1 MVLGITRDLLFLSN
15 LSLFYKFLL
24 NLGIYRYCNIFLFHV
39 CKYSIKQFINNIKMS
54 DKKTL
59 TINPDLFSFS
69 NNTTR
74 KKRSTANSSGIKIK
88 TSAAKTKDDTLKKRS
103 ILKMIRQHQED
114 RYKKL
119 FEDNSTSKNAKT
131 TPVDNQFNKE
141 FQEAKAFLENLTEKK
156 TVEQNLKNHTLKNYP
171 NNNPTSLLFSPSVD
185 SLAPMQLN
193 DIISTNVNNVPSMK
207 INTLQTPK
215 YGCLKNGELPTY
227 RNYLNQTRKN
237 IQQPIITIGGNINSS
252 NTNKNTTQS
261 ININTPTT
269 NPFDHSLLFNQ
280 NGGNNSQHVEN
291 KINDAIDRVKQ
302 MNQAAI
308 KLQELKKQMRPKKM
322 KQKKTKRRT
331 YKIGKSKILP
341 KVSVLVSNKT
351 IRNNISTKKQLLKQV
366 PIQEVKSYLMKRGFI
381 KVGSTAPSDVLR
393 KMYESAVMICGE
405 VQNHNPDNLLYNYLN
420 GGDT

>member
-1 MVLGITRDLLFLSN
+1 
-15 LSLFYKFLL
+15 
-24 NLGIYRYCNIFLFHV
+24 
-39 CKYSIKQFINNIKMS
+39 MS

-59 TINPDLFSFS
+59 TINPELFSFS

-74 KKRSTANSSGIKIK
+74 KKRAKNTSEIKIK

-119 FEDNSTSKNAKT
+119 FEDNKPTKT
-131 TPVDNQFNKE
+131 TPIDNNFNKE
-141 FQEAKAFLENLTEKK
+141 FQEAKAFLENLTEKNI
-156 TVEQNLKNHTLKNYP
+156 VEQNLKNHTLKNYP
-171 NNNPTSLLFSPSVD
+171 NNNPTSMLFSPSLD
-185 SLAPMQLN
+185 TLAPLN
-193 DIISTNVNNVPSMK
+193 NIITTNITNVPSMK
-207 INTLQTPK
+207 LNILQPPQ
-215 YGCLKNGELPTY
+215 YGCLKNGTLPTY
-227 RNYLNQTRKN
+227 RNYMNQTRKN
-237 IQQPIITIGGNINSS
+237 IQQPIITIGGNMNTINT
-252 NTNKNTTQS
+252 NANKNTQ
-261 ININTPTT
+261 PTT
-269 NPFDHSLLFNQ
+269 STQPLASNQ
-280 NGGNNSQHVEN
+280 TGGNNSQHVEN
-291 KINDAIDRVKQ
+291 KINEAIDRVKQ
-302 MNQAAI
+302 MNQTAI
-308 KLQELKKQMRPKKM
+308 KLQEMKKKMKPKKM

-331 YKIGKSKILP
+331 YKIGKSKVLP

-405 VQNHNPDNLLYNYLN
+405 VQNHNPENLLYNYFN

>member
-1 MVLGITRDLLFLSN
+1 
-15 LSLFYKFLL
+15 
-24 NLGIYRYCNIFLFHV
+24 
-39 CKYSIKQFINNIKMS
+39 MS

-131 TPVDNQFNKE
+131 TIVDNQFNKE

-171 NNNPTSLLFSPSVD
+171 NNNTTSLLFSPSVD
-185 SLAPMQLN
+185 TLAPMHFN
-193 DIISTNVNNVPSMK
+193 DIVSTNITNIPSMK
-207 INTLQTPK
+207 INTLQTPN
-215 YGCLKNGELPTY
+215 YGCLKNGTLPTY
-227 RNYLNQTRKN
+227 RNFMNQTRKN
-237 IQQPIITIGGNINSS
+237 IQQPIITIGGNNIS
-252 NTNKNTTQS
+252 NDKNNNTTPS
-261 ININTPTT
+261 ININTNTT
-269 NPFDHSLLFNQ
+269 NPIDPIHRPLMSSQ
-280 NGGNNSQHVEN
+280 NGVNNSQHVEN

-302 MNQAAI
+302 MNQTAV
-308 KLQELKKQMRPKKM
+308 KLQELKKQLKPKKM

>member
-1 MVLGITRDLLFLSN
+1 
-15 LSLFYKFLL
+15 
-24 NLGIYRYCNIFLFHV
+24 
-39 CKYSIKQFINNIKMS
+39 MS

-59 TINPDLFSFS
+59 TINPEFFKLS

-74 KKRSTANSSGIKIK
+74 KKRSKNDSSAKIKIK
-88 TSAAKTKDDTLKKRS
+88 TDSAKKKDDTLKKRS

-119 FEDNSTSKNAKT
+119 FEDNNTSKNTKT
-131 TPVDNQFNKE
+131 TPDDNQFNKE
-141 FQEAKAFLENLTEKK
+141 FQEAKAFLENLTEKNN
-156 TVEQNLKNHTLKNYP
+156 VEHTLKNHTLKNYP
-171 NNNPTSLLFSPSVD
+171 NNNTNSMLFSPSID
-185 SLAPMQLN
+185 TLAPIPLN
-193 DIISTNVNNVPSMK
+193 NIITTNVTNFPSMK
-207 INTLQTPK
+207 INSMQPPK
-215 YGCLKNGELPTY
+215 YGCLKNGTLPTY
-227 RNYLNQTRKN
+227 RNYMNQTRKN
-237 IQQPIITIGGNINSS
+237 IQQPIITIGGNMNS
-252 NTNKNTTQS
+252 
-261 ININTPTT
+261 
-269 NPFDHSLLFNQ
+269 
-280 NGGNNSQHVEN
+280 NNSVSTPEPVIVNMNNASSTPSIMSNYGGSNKSEHVEN

-302 MNQAAI
+302 MNQTAI
-308 KLQELKKQMRPKKM
+308 KLQEMKKKMKPKKM

-331 YKIGKSKILP
+331 YKIGKSKVLP

-405 VQNHNPDNLLYNYLN
+405 VQNHNPENLLYNYLN

>member
-1 MVLGITRDLLFLSN
+1 
-15 LSLFYKFLL
+15 
-24 NLGIYRYCNIFLFHV
+24 
-39 CKYSIKQFINNIKMS
+39 MS

-252 NTNKNTTQS
+252 NINKNTTPS
-261 ININTPTT
+261 ININTNTT
-269 NPFDHSLLFNQ
+269 NPIDHSLLFNQ

-393 KMYESAVMICGE
+393 KMYESAIMICGE